1 MWNWLAVR
9 RDERSLKAH
18 KSVLGHL
25 QHVATEDREPA
36 THPEGELIPHV
47 RVLDTDP
54 ADPTTPPTAPAPRPL
69 RPAAPRPVASGR
81 SVATQVGSLAG
92 ARARRSRRIVVGAS
106 AVIAL
111 AVIAGVALA
120 VSGGHGRRPEPPR
133 TGSAAFAPS
142 TVRPKLSSPTT
153 TLSLPA
159 APAPL
164 TPTSTGIS
172 QATYTV
178 GAPTVV
184 ISLSATNTCWVELRA
199 SSASGAVL
207 YQGVM
212 TAGMARSF
220 AAPGLWVRIGYPEG
234 VNLEI
239 DGSAVSLPA
248 SGSPFNV
255 TVVGA
260 SPA

>member
-25 QHVATEDREPA
+25 QHVATEDREPV

-54 ADPTTPPTAPAPRPL
+54 AHPSTPPPAPARRPL
-69 RPAAPRPVASGR
+69 RPARPRPVASDP
-81 SVATQVGSLAG
+81 SVATQVGGRASARSPRTRRIAAG
-92 ARARRSRRIVVGAS
+92 AG

-111 AVIAGVALA
+111 AAIAGVALA
-120 VSGGHGRRPEPPR
+120 ASGGHGRRPGPTR
-133 TGSAAFAPS
+133 AGSPAFALP
-142 TVRPKLSSPTT
+142 TVRPQVSSPTSAPT
-153 TLSLPA
+153 HPA

-178 GAPTVV
+178 SAPTVV
-184 ISLSATNTCWVELRA
+184 ISLSATNSCWVELRS
-199 SSASGAVL
+199 SSASGALL

-212 TAGMARSF
+212 TAGTARSF
-220 AAPGLWVRIGYPEG
+220 AAPGLWMRIGYPEG